1 MAVISEV
8 DTLSS
13 KNSTEGGIIYTD
25 GSVIGN
31 QQSAWAFAAQCGWKM
46 IFEEWEVFTVTT
58 CSRTTE
64 WGAFTI
70 TTSSRTTEW
79 GALSLTTSSRTTETM
94 AETKAMKWLET
105 QSATVSFLSDSV
117 SMLKK
122 VKARCIPAYPSVA
135 AVFTPEKR

>member
-31 QQSAWAFAAQCGWKM
+31 QQSAWAFAAQYGWKM
-46 IFEEWEVFTVTT
+46 IVEEWEVFTVTT

-64 WGAFTI
+64 WGA
-70 TTSSRTTEW
+70 
-79 GALSLTTSSRTTETM
+79 LSLTTSNRTTETM
-94 AETKAMKWLET
+94 AEIKVMKWLET